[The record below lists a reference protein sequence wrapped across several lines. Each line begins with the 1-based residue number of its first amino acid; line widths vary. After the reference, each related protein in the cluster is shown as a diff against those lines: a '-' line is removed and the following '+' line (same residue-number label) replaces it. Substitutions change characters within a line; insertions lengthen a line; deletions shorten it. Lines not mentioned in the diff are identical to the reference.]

1 MTRHDQFQWQVLY
14 HALSRARAQ
23 RKHVILRVYLHYPGQ
38 PLRVPQF
45 LLDHPIPLVTL
56 IDGETSPQYD
66 DPILLAALQQ
76 FIVALGSNYD
86 GHASLAFV
94 QLGLLGKWGEFHTYP
109 DTGLLSDA
117 TKSKVMR
124 WYRAAFAVTPLQ
136 VRNPDYIGVPG
147 RPGTARRFVWFFDP
161 GRRIQWRCHDRLVL
175 LAASASFGAARL
187 LAQ

>member
-1 MTRHDQFQWQVLY
+1 MTRHDQFQWQVLD

-94 QLGLLGKWGEFHTYP
+94 QLGLLGKWGEFHRYP

-136 VRNPDYIGVPG
+136 VRNPDYIGVP
-147 RPGTARRFVWFFDP
+147 RQAWDCTT
-161 GRRIQWRCHDRLVL
+161 IRLVFRPWT
-175 LAASASFGAARL
+175 AHPMVVP
-187 LAQ
+187 